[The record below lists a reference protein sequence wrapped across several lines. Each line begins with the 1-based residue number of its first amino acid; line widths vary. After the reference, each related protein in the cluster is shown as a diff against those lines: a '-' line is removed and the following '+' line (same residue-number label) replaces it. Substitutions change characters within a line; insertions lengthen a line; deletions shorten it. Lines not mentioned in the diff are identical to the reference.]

1 MPRSS
6 YHHGDLHEALLA
18 AGRQALKVGRL
29 ESLSL
34 RELSRT
40 VGVTPTAVYRHF
52 RDKDELLEAI
62 AVAGY
67 GELRVALRAAVSAA
81 RGKRRTLES
90 LVVAYR
96 AFAHDHTD
104 LAKLMFR
111 PRAKGVGHRAKLDEA
126 LGECLAEFVAAV
138 AEGDVGNDPEAAIRA
153 AVLAWS
159 TVHGFAMLA
168 EANAF
173 VTLDPWML
181 PKAGDLAA
189 IGGRVRR

>member
-6 YHHGDLHEALLA
+6 YHHGDLHAALLV
-18 AGRQALKVGRL
+18 AGRQALHVGRL

-34 RELSRT
+34 REISRT

-52 RDKDELLEAI
+52 RDKDELLEAL
-62 AVAGY
+62 AMVGY
-67 GELRVALRAAVSAA
+67 GELRAALRAGLAA
-81 RGKRRTLES
+81 APSRKGRLAS
-90 LVVAYR
+90 LVTAYR
-96 AFAHDHTD
+96 AFAQAHPD
-104 LAKLMFR
+104 LMKLMFR
-111 PRAKGVGHRAKLDEA
+111 PRAKGGRSRAKLDEA
-126 LGECLAEFVAAV
+126 AGECLAEFVAAV
-138 AEGDVGNDPEAAIRA
+138 AEDDAGREPEAAIRA

-159 TVHGFAMLA
+159 AVHGLAMLV

-189 IGGRVRR
+189 IGRRDRR